1 MQLAGR
7 DILAARFQDGFSFG
21 LFVNPEE
28 VGGISFRNIGWLTTD
43 GTFL

>member
-7 DILAARFQDGFSFG
+7 DILAACFQDGFSLV

-28 VGGISFRNIGWLTTD
+28 VGDISLRNIG
-43 GTFL
+43 